1 MYNPIHKVLMRR
13 KLRLKESKQQKL
25 AAEHKQYN
33 KEMRQ
38 IGCHSQQKTL
48 NDFVAW
54 KYGYYQPRPSRV
66 VVKEEPIY
74 VRETVSAPSRNS
86 GILNQCKQ
94 TVERVYTGDL
104 VTGVATMH
112 KSNAVPVINKSQATD
127 LATMR
132 R

>member
-1 MYNPIHKVLMRR
+1 
-13 KLRLKESKQQKL
+13 
-25 AAEHKQYN
+25 
-33 KEMRQ
+33 MRQ
-38 IGCHSQQKTL
+38 IGCHSQQKTF

-74 VRETVSAPSRNS
+74 VRETVSAASRNS

-112 KSNAVPVINKSQATD
+112 KSNAVPVINKSQAAD